1 MLALRFVKLLAVLV
15 YVAGTV
21 GAVFPGLDGAA
32 RKRLAYFVAGPGFGA
47 TWIAGLWL
55 AHWRGHTML
64 SWWIG
69 GSLFLSLVSLQA
81 PLFAA
86 GRERTSGAI
95 VALALLPLVAVLAL
109 MVWRP
114 V

>member
-1 MLALRFVKLLAVLV
+1 
-15 YVAGTV
+15 
-21 GAVFPGLDGAA
+21 
-32 RKRLAYFVAGPGFGA
+32 
-47 TWIAGLWL
+47 
-55 AHWRGHTML
+55 ML